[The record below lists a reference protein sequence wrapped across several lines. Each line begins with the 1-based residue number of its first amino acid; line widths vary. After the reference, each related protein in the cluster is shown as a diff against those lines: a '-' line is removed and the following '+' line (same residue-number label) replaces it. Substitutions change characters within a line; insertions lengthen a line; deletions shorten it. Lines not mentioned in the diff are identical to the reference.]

1 LANKS
6 RSKNPTF
13 LQRIKS
19 KLGLKESYSEEELR
33 DLMGDLKG
41 VGHSN
46 LIFNVDLS
54 KSWGN
59 PKVEKDECENWV
71 SEENPGVH
79 VVRVEGHIINKNDPE
94 DIQLNLDLSNGDKFE
109 FEFKNTGN
117 NSFNRYLGHI
127 TIFTGGKEIKE
138 TVGDEMFEYPGGWIL
153 SALSL
158 YDKLI

>member
-1 LANKS
+1 MKH
-6 RSKNPTF
+6 
-13 LQRIKS
+13 IK
-19 KLGLKESYSEEELR
+19 LFEDYSDEEVK

-46 LIFNVDLS
+46 VVFKVDLS
-54 KSWGN
+54 KAQGDHQ
-59 PKVEKDECENWV
+59 VEKDECENWV
-71 SEENPGVH
+71 SYRNPGVH

-94 DIQLNLDLSNGDKFE
+94 DIELKMVLSNGDKIKFD
-109 FEFKNTGN
+109 FRDFGHSSTYK
-117 NSFNRYLGHI
+117 YLGHI

-158 YDKLI
+158 YDKLIR